1 MKKYILYGIWF
12 CLYVTCLFLGYV
24 TEPDQAQQVALLLM
38 ALIFFV
44 PGVLLLIDA
53 HRAKDV
59 KTLCILRWISAVSLG
74 LTVVLLIA
82 NVASALA
89 PDAVGNALYEL
100 LIIVSV
106 PMVCSQH
113 WLVSLF
119 LWACLFFATL
129 RRKAK

>member
-53 HRAKDV
+53 HRAKDA